1 MATRALGYLEHPSQS
16 YVADASAIIAGMRD
30 LFRTTL
36 ERNRRAVPEH
46 EPMFQP
52 DDSTQAADVLP
63 TQLANVAAEEA
74 ELSVAEEE
82 AGPSVEEGAA
92 PSVGDKRGG
101 QSSGMRRRIAKKL
114 DRLKKSLYYG

>member
-30 LFRTTL
+30 LFHTTL
-36 ERNRRAVPEH
+36 ERNRRNVPEH

-63 TQLANVAAEEA
+63 TQLANVAVEEGRP
-74 ELSVAEEE
+74 SVEEAEEE
-82 AGPSVEEGAA
+82 AGPSTEKGAA
-92 PSVGDKRGG
+92 PSVGEKRGG
-101 QSSGMRRRIAKKL
+101 QSSRMRKIIAK
-114 DRLKKSLYYG
+114 RMAR